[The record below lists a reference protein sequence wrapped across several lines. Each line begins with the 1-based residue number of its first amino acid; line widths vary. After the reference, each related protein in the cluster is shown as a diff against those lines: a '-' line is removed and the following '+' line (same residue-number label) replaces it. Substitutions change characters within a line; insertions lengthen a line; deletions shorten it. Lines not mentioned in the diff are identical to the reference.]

1 MSNFSRNVALSGTMQ
16 AAIVSPPRPDWLQDI
31 ILRSSPESKGLDMWQ
46 RRYKQINWQN
56 IARGLDKAVIAFKH
70 NIPTLVGTWSAQLI
84 RRDGDILDFG
94 LVSTRVITTVG
105 AGYIVDAFQNLVELE
120 IMKYHGIGVTNT
132 AEAAGDTTL
141 ASELTTEYTTNNT
154 RATGTTTEGAS
165 GNIYRTVATNPV
177 DASVTIVEAG
187 IFNNATVASGVLLD
201 RGIFGGISMVS
212 GDSLQTTYEL
222 TVATGG

>member
-1 MSNFSRNVALSGTMQ
+1 MLKSNVALSGEFGTSV
-16 AAIVSPPRPDWLQDI
+16 ISPNRSHWLQSI
-31 ILRSSPESKGLDMWQ
+31 IDQCHPKAGEFWLRKYRQD
-46 RRYKQINWQN
+46 NWHN
-56 IARGLDKAVIAFKH
+56 IARGLDKLAIVAKY
-70 NIPTLVGTWSAQLI
+70 NIPALI
-84 RRDGDILDFG
+84 GIWQVKLIKRDGDILDYG

-120 IMKYHGIGVTNT
+120 IMKFHGIGVTNT
-132 AEAAGDTTL
+132 AENVADTAL

-165 GNIYRTVATNPV
+165 GNIYRTVGTNPV

-187 IFNNATVASGVLLD
+187 IFNNATVGSGVLLD